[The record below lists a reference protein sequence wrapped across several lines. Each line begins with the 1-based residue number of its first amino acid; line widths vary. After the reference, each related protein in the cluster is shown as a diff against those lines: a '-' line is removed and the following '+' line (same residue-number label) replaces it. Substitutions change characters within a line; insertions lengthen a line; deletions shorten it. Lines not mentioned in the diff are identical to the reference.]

1 MAVAEF
7 SRRRPRSG
15 TLVNVND
22 LIDTTEMYLRTIFE
36 LEEEGIPPMRARI
49 AERLGQSGPTVSQ
62 TVARMERDG
71 LVHVDKERHLRLT
84 QEGREHAT
92 QVMRKHRLAECM
104 LVDVLKIPWEE
115 VHAEACRW
123 EHVMSTAVEVRLLEL
138 LSHPTVS
145 PFGNPIPGLEEID
158 PTYIKPSEIDSKVV
172 NIVEVVGSE
181 PRQVTIRRLAETI
194 QLDELVMSRLR
205 RVGAL
210 PGARVNAYRS
220 ETGVFIGSAGEYTE
234 VPLDE
239 AVHIYVGA

>member
-1 MAVAEF
+1 
-7 SRRRPRSG
+7 
-15 TLVNVND
+15 
-22 LIDTTEMYLRTIFE
+22 
-36 LEEEGIPPMRARI
+36 
-49 AERLGQSGPTVSQ
+49 
-62 TVARMERDG
+62 
-71 LVHVDKERHLRLT
+71 
-84 QEGREHAT
+84 
-92 QVMRKHRLAECM
+92 M
-104 LVDVLKIPWEE
+104 LVDVLKMPWEE

-158 PTYIKPSEIDSKVV
+158 PTYTKPGEIDSQVV
-172 NIVEVVGSE
+172 NIVEVVVSK

-194 QLDELVMSRLR
+194 QLDELVMARLR

-220 ETGVFIGSAGEYTE
+220 ETGVFIGSVGEYTE